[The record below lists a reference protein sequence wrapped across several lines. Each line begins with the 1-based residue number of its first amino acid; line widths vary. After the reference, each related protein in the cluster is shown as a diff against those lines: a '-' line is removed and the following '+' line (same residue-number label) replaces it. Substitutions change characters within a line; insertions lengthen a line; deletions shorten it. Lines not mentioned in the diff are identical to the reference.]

1 MSKVA
6 PKKANTK
13 FLRGQEIQEAEN
25 LSFIKKQKRKPNT
38 GLSQFQLK
46 EIHPL
51 TENQGKL
58 FKSYGEG
65 KNIIASGS
73 AGTGKSFCLLY
84 LMLQDLVYTGDFD
97 KLLIFRSAVATRNIG
112 FLPGSEEEKLQAYEL
127 PYKNILNEIFG
138 RADAYE
144 IMKKK
149 DLVEFLSTS
158 YVRGTTF
165 DNSLILVDEIQ
176 NLNFHEAC
184 SLITRVGKN
193 TRIFFSGDD
202 EQCDFYKTKEESC
215 YSKLFRIFE
224 NMESVSLVNFGM
236 EDIVRSG
243 FVKEFLIAKY
253 KTNL

>member
-97 KLLIFRSAVATRNIG
+97 KLLIFFTA
-112 FLPGSEEEKLQAYEL
+112 
-127 PYKNILNEIFG
+127 
-138 RADAYE
+138 
-144 IMKKK
+144 
-149 DLVEFLSTS
+149 
-158 YVRGTTF
+158 
-165 DNSLILVDEIQ
+165 
-176 NLNFHEAC
+176 
-184 SLITRVGKN
+184 
-193 TRIFFSGDD
+193 
-202 EQCDFYKTKEESC
+202 
-215 YSKLFRIFE
+215 
-224 NMESVSLVNFGM
+224 
-236 EDIVRSG
+236 
-243 FVKEFLIAKY
+243 
-253 KTNL
+253 